1 MNLCFYCTSGRNFK
15 TFGFKV
21 IEELEFR
28 DYVVKVIE
36 INTINGLISFRNM
49 INKELILTD
58 SFNVL
63 YPNIEKEFYSLE
75 FINKFLAKYPFAVEI
90 YDYNRE

>member
-1 MNLCFYCTSGRNFK
+1 MNLCFYCTSGRDFK

-21 IEELEFR
+21 IEELEFK

-36 INTINGLISFRNM
+36 IKTINGLISFRNM
-49 INKELILTD
+49 INNELILTD

-63 YPNIEKEFYSLE
+63 YPNIEKENYSLE

-90 YDYNRE
+90 YDYY

>member
-1 MNLCFYCTSGRNFK
+1 MKLCFYCTSGRDFK

-21 IEELEFR
+21 IEDLEFK

-36 INTINGLISFRNM
+36 INTLNGLISFRNM
-49 INKELILTD
+49 VNHELILTD

-63 YPNIEKEFYSLE
+63 YPNIEKENYSVE

-90 YDYNRE
+90 YDYYRE

>member
-15 TFGFKV
+15 TFDFKV
-21 IEELEFR
+21 IEELEFK

-36 INTINGLISFRNM
+36 IKTINGLISFRNM
-49 INKELILTD
+49 INNELILTD

-63 YPNIEKEFYSLE
+63 YPNIEKENYSVG

-90 YDYNRE
+90 YDYYRE